1 MNAVEGARKDG
12 RAKGGEEWGTQLQID
27 GAGVG
32 WGAVRETERFP
43 EQLGRTE
50 APAHCLGW
58 RPRVFGEQG
67 SDPEAA
73 QARGLRG
80 RRLGGD
86 SLGLGSLTE
95 GARRL
100 QDREGRAGR
109 GSRGD
114 RRRPRS
120 GLCSRSR
127 PEPSEPGGAQNG
139 EEGRE
144 GQRRG
149 GGGREEAPPHPQTG
163 RPASGAPWWGQAG
176 CLCEMGARAGFPSCI
191 QTPPPSP
198 FLTWEQQ

>member
-1 MNAVEGARKDG
+1 MREIGFRGA
-12 RAKGGEEWGTQLQID
+12 
-27 GAGVG
+27 
-32 WGAVRETERFP
+32 ERP
-43 EQLGRTE
+43 PT
-50 APAHCLGW
+50 HCLGW
-58 RPRVFGEQG
+58 GLRVFGKQG
-67 SDPEAA
+67 NDPEPG
-73 QARGLRG
+73 QARGLHG

-86 SLGLGSLTE
+86 SLSWGSLTK

-100 QDREGRAGR
+100 QDRAGRAGR

-149 GGGREEAPPHPQTG
+149 GRDEAPPHPQTG
-163 RPASGAPWWGQAG
+163 RPASGALWWRQSR
-176 CLCEMGARAGFPSCI
+176 CLCEMGARAGSQSCL
-191 QTPPPSP
+191 QTPPLSP
-198 FLTWEQQ
+198 FLTWKQQ